1 MHMKDESKT
10 KKQLIQELRA
20 LRERCAG
27 LEELAEEQRRTE
39 GSIAHLAS
47 FSDLNPNP
55 VVEVD
60 FAGIFHYLNPSAKEL
75 FPELQTVGLRHP
87 WFQNWDSVAANFTG
101 GSKVSYLRDVQ
112 IGNSW
117 YEQSISCL
125 RERGR
130 IRIYGIDIT
139 ERKQMEE
146 ELKKSRDELEIR
158 VQERTAE
165 LMDVAGA
172 LQDEMSERKQAEEAL
187 REQSRILEGFFSS
200 TITPVVFLNRDFN
213 FIRVNEAYAKACQ
226 REVSEFPGH
235 KHFEFYPHEEN
246 EAIFRRVAETKVPY
260 QAIAKPFSFPDHPEW
275 GKTYWNWTLTPIL
288 DDAGEVDFLVFS
300 LEGVTE
306 RVRTEKARTRLV
318 HILETT
324 SDLVGMANLDGRL
337 FYLNK
342 AGRKML
348 GFGEEEDILGV
359 RISDTHPDWAN
370 ALVLT
375 EGIPTALRTGLWNAE
390 TTFLSR
396 NGTEIPVSQVIL
408 AHKGPNGEVEFLS
421 SIARDISERKR
432 AEEAVEAERKRFN
445 DVLEMLPAYLVLL
458 TPDYH
463 VPFANRFFRERF
475 GESHGRRCFE
485 YLFGRSEPCEIC
497 ETYTVLKTMAPHD
510 WEWTGPDG
518 RNYHVSDFPFT
529 DTDGSTLILEM
540 GIDIT
545 ERKQAEKALK
555 MASLY
560 TRSLIEAALDPL
572 VTISPDGKVMD
583 VNRATELVTGV
594 SRENLIGSDFSDYFT
609 EPGKAREGYQRVF
622 LEGSVRDYPLVIRH
636 TSGLMTD
643 VLYNATVYRDEA
655 GEVQG
660 VFAAARDITERKRA
674 EEALQESEKQ
684 LRYLSSQLM
693 AAQEIERRRVAREL
707 HDGLGQY
714 LTAIKFRVESF
725 LQEISKSR
733 MKIKAKSLE
742 AVIPMVQESVREIR
756 RIQTDLRPSILDDLG
771 ILSTISWFC
780 REFQTTYSHI
790 RIEKEIEIREE
801 NVPDSL
807 KMVIYRIMQEA
818 LNNISKHGQAELIHL
833 AFRKSGGGL
842 ELSIQDNG
850 QGFDMPKVLS
860 VERPKRGLG
869 LSSMRERAEH
879 SGGSLL
885 IESAE
890 GKGTLI
896 RAVWP
901 I

>member
-1 MHMKDESKT
+1 M
-10 KKQLIQELRA
+10 LPRL
-20 LRERCAG
+20 L
-27 LEELAEEQRRTE
+27 LWY
-39 GSIAHLAS
+39 
-47 FSDLNPNP
+47 FS
-55 VVEVD
+55 
-60 FAGIFHYLNPSAKEL
+60 
-75 FPELQTVGLRHP
+75 T
-87 WFQNWDSVAANFTG
+87 
-101 GSKVSYLRDVQ
+101 
-112 IGNSW
+112 
-117 YEQSISCL
+117 
-125 RERGR
+125 
-130 IRIYGIDIT
+130 
-139 ERKQMEE
+139 
-146 ELKKSRDELEIR
+146 
-158 VQERTAE
+158 
-165 LMDVAGA
+165 
-172 LQDEMSERKQAEEAL
+172 
-187 REQSRILEGFFSS
+187 
-200 TITPVVFLNRDFN
+200 RDFN

-226 REVSEFPGH
+226 RDVSEFPGH
-235 KHFEFYPHEEN
+235 NHFEFFPHEEN
-246 EAIFRRVAETKVPY
+246 EAIFRQVVETKIPF
-260 QAIAKPFSFPDHPEW
+260 QAFAKPFTFPDHPEW
-275 GKTYWNWTLTPIL
+275 GTTYWDWTLTPIL
-288 DDAGEVDFLVFS
+288 DDAGEVEFLVFS
-300 LEGVTE
+300 LEDVTE
-306 RVRTEKARTRLV
+306 RVRTEKAKTRLA

-324 SDLVGMANLDGRL
+324 SDLVGMANLDGQL

-348 GFGEEEDILGV
+348 GFGEEEDISGV

-370 ALVLT
+370 AMVLN
-375 EGIPTALRTGLWNAE
+375 EGIPTALQTGLWNAE
-390 TTFLSR
+390 TAFLGR
-396 NGTEIPVSQVIL
+396 DGTEIPVSQVIL

-421 SIARDISERKR
+421 SIARDITERKR
-432 AEEAVEAERKRFN
+432 AKDAVEVERKRFN
-445 DVLEMLPAYLVLL
+445 DVLEILPAYLVLL
-458 TPDYH
+458 APDYH

-497 ETYTVLKTMAPHD
+497 ETYTVLKTMAPHE

-518 RNYHVSDFPFT
+518 RNYDVFDFPFT
-529 DTDGSTLILEM
+529 DTDGSILVLEM

-560 TRSLIEAALDPL
+560 NRSLIEAALDPL
-572 VTISPDGKVMD
+572 VTISADGKVMD

-594 SRENLIGSDFSDYFT
+594 SRENLIGSDFSNYFT
-609 EPGKAREGYQRVF
+609 DPQKAKEGYEEVF
-622 LEGSVRDYPLVIRH
+622 SKGFVRDYPLAIYH
-636 TSGLMTD
+636 SSGLVTE

-655 GEVQG
+655 GKVQG
-660 VFAAARDITERKRA
+660 VFAVARDITERKRA
-674 EEALQESEKQ
+674 EETLKESEKQ

-693 AAQEIERRRVAREL
+693 TAQESERRRVAREL
-707 HDGLGQY
+707 HDGLGQI

-790 RIEKEIEIREE
+790 RIEKEIDIREE
-801 NVPDSL
+801 NVPESL

-818 LNNISKHGQAELIHL
+818 LNNISKHGQADLIHL

-850 QGFDMPKVLS
+850 QGFDLAEVLS
-860 VERPKRGLG
+860 AEGSKQGLG
-869 LSSMRERAEH
+869 LSSMRERADH

-885 IESAE
+885 IESAK